1 MPTFLGIV
9 RRQTLATMTTMTTM
23 TTHDVDAQVNSDSR
37 LSCLLTRD
45 LFIQNYLKKAL
56 IRAVMEVQ
64 RFKLARLYLDVG
76 RVFNGLEYARYEN
89 HK

>member
-1 MPTFLGIV
+1 M
-9 RRQTLATMTTMTTM
+9 ATMTTMPTM
-23 TTHDVDAQVNSDSR
+23 TTHDAQVNSDSR

-45 LFIQNYLKKAL
+45 LFIQHYLKKAL
-56 IRAVMEVQ
+56 IRAAMEVQ